1 MVITCCSF
9 TMTTYGATGFA
20 GLEAGTALFA
30 AAGKAGVAG
39 IALVAVGVAFVAA
52 GIAFV
57 LLGKAFVAEP
67 APNTNS
73 GRMLSKVFGPMPLTL
88 VISST
93 LLNPPTCVR

>member
-20 GLEAGTALFA
+20 GLETGTALLAFVAAAGTA
-30 AAGKAGVAG
+30 GTAGVAG
-39 IALVAVGVAFVAA
+39 IALVAAA
-52 GIAFV
+52 GMV
-57 LLGKAFVAEP
+57 LVLFGKAFVAEP